1 MIDNTIISAIVEGQI
16 RKIITFCDTKIAQG
30 DRVENMQRIKE
41 SAQQVIDSG
50 NDDLMVMWC
59 QKMGVKL

>member
-16 RKIITFCDTKIAQG
+16 RKIIALCDTKIAQG
-30 DRVENMQRIKE
+30 DRVENMQRIKK
-41 SAQQVIDSG
+41 SAQQVVDSG
-50 NDDLMVMWC
+50 DDDLMVAWC